1 MRPLAGIGV
10 RRRSIIALL
19 MLASV
24 AACGEPPGPDE
35 SLATSRFPPA
45 AFGEKF
51 RTGRGVYASE
61 NAYTIY
67 LDHDGLV
74 PSARTQ
80 ITPETF
86 SVQIHIG
93 TSKSRYEG
101 RQANEP
107 EPRPVRAHD
116 GATLYIQSWP
126 ELTVIGASR
135 IFDGDTDITY
145 LVHHSR
151 LAELV
156 QVDRQVTE
164 TLSIPR

>member
-1 MRPLAGIGV
+1 MA
-10 RRRSIIALL
+10 ALL

-24 AACGEPPGPDE
+24 AACREGIPHDQ
-35 SLATSRFPPA
+35 SLATSRFPPS

-61 NAYTIY
+61 SSYTIY

-86 SVQIHIG
+86 SVLIVIG

-101 RQANEP
+101 RQAGEP
-107 EPRPVRAHD
+107 ELRRVRAHD
-116 GATLYIQSWP
+116 GATLYVQSLP
-126 ELTVIGASR
+126 EMTVIGASR
-135 IFDGDTDITY
+135 IFGGDTDITY
-145 LVHHSR
+145 LLHQSR

-156 QVDRQVTE
+156 QIDREVTE
-164 TLSIPR
+164 KLSIPR

>member
-1 MRPLAGIGV
+1 MRDPFIPV
-10 RRRSIIALL
+10 VL
-19 MLASV
+19 MLA
-24 AACGEPPGPDE
+24 AIAGCRELPDQHD
-35 SLATSRFPPA
+35 SLAVARFPPV
-45 AFGEKF
+45 AFGETF

-61 NAYTIY
+61 SSYRIF

-80 ITPETF
+80 ITPEIF
-86 SVQIHIG
+86 SVLILIG

-107 EPRPVRAHD
+107 EPRLVRAHD
-116 GATLYIQSWP
+116 GATLYVQSWP
-126 ELTVIGASR
+126 ELKIVGASR
-135 IFDGDTDITY
+135 IFGGDTDITY

-156 QVDRQVTE
+156 QMDRQVTE
-164 TLSIPR
+164 KLSIPR